1 METIAYAGHSKRLG
15 TQEDSEENLQRRQDR
30 LHPHFASAQSEEKMG
45 RLDNFF
51 SKKATVAAKPAPVQD
66 AGPTNLPPDDEQALD
81 RKNQRLERRELL
93 YAVVRESM
101 ARVGMLSSSYKYK
114 VLSLD
119 SRGSQYLIMMDLPKE
134 MAGHIGQLAE
144 IEEVVTQNARQRHK
158 IEVTAVYWRINELGK
173 VAMPVLRK
181 PRPESD
187 LGVSLS
193 TPTSRET
200 RADEMSVPLVS
211 GDRKRRFEPIR
222 PDEVNAFRQALA
234 SGNKDR
240 PAGAARP
247 LAAEFAPTEF
257 PPTEFEETRTEE
269 GVDRLPLSRTQYGD
283 LI

>member
-1 METIAYAGHSKRLG
+1 
-15 TQEDSEENLQRRQDR
+15 
-30 LHPHFASAQSEEKMG
+30 MG

-51 SKKATVAAKPAPVQD
+51 SKKSSGKPTAVQD
-66 AGPTNLPPDDEQALD
+66 AGPTNLPPDEEQALD
-81 RKNQRLERRELL
+81 RKSQRLERRELL

-134 MAGHIGQLAE
+134 MAAHIGQLAE

-158 IEVTAVYWRINELGK
+158 IDVTAVYWRINELGK
-173 VAMPVLRK
+173 TSTAVLRK

-193 TPTSRET
+193 VPSTRE
-200 RADEMSVPLVS
+200 AEAAPLVP
-211 GDRKRRFEPIR
+211 GDRKHRFEPIR
-222 PDEVNAFRQALA
+222 PDEVNAFKQALA
-234 SGNKDR
+234 SGSKDR
-240 PAGAARP
+240 PAAPAKAQP
-247 LAAEFAPTEF
+247 ADFAPTEF
-257 PPTEFEETRTEE
+257 PPTEFEETRLEE
-269 GVDRLPLSRTQYGD
+269 EVDRLPLSRTQYGD